1 MRLSDLL
8 CDLYQSFISEDW
20 VNAENLLEKYF
31 SIIDDSSNDKS
42 YLNDYSVGVKYESLF
57 AYNYSLSCFHLK
69 KYEKAIESFK
79 KANKFPLI
87 VILDNVRS
95 MSNVGSIFRTCDGFA
110 VETFGWLYAANQA
123 WQSEAI
129 APKKLNPQPV

>member
-69 KYEKAIESFK
+69 KYEKAEKLAIRG
-79 KANKFPLI
+79 
-87 VILDNVRS
+87 LDKINYEFQYENNIHGYDLSLRL
-95 MSNVGSIFRTCDGFA
+95 
-110 VETFGWLYAANQA
+110 ETLVDEIRNRRKMD
-123 WQSEAI
+123 ETR
-129 APKKLNPQPV
+129 